1 MLGAYKKHP
10 QARYKMYIPVH
21 FIPTCLQD
29 KHAAAWN
36 HGHPRP
42 KMNILVHFW
51 AASLQPNWLLFRTSG
66 IRAASAT
73 LRINLCVARS
83 SCTLSVSLLK

>member
-36 HGHPRP
+36 HRRP
-42 KMNILVHFW
+42 G
-51 AASLQPNWLLFRTSG
+51 G
-66 IRAASAT
+66 ID
-73 LRINLCVARS
+73 
-83 SCTLSVSLLK
+83 TLSIYFRSGTDAARIKQK